1 MDSFDDEK
9 IINARFIDVEYPTND
24 YVAGNIVEK
33 CWRGEYSSAA
43 EISIDIAEIQAAV
56 RVVDGMLKEIDV
68 DAPIGKVDEEI
79 KEEGEEYEE
88 ELEEEEGEE
97 YEDEEDGEYEDDE
110 DMEVS

>member
-9 IINARFIDVEYPTND
+9 IISARFIDVEYPTND

-43 EISIDIAEIQAAV
+43 EISVDIAEIQAAV

-68 DAPIGKVDEEI
+68 DAPIEKMDEEI
-79 KEEGEEYEE
+79 KEGEEYEE
-88 ELEEEEGEE
+88 DVEEEEGEE